1 MLAATGRIF
10 ISYRREDSAG
20 YAGRLADAL
29 EARFGA
35 GRVFRDVDD
44 ITPGEDFVQRLETA
58 LADCAVLLAV
68 IGRKWTTAADSRGQR
83 RLDDPQDYVRLEIAT
98 ALQRSLRVVPV
109 LVDGAAMPSSADL
122 PDSLAALSRRQG
134 STLADGSWDDDVARL
149 SRAMEKE
156 VQPEAA
162 TGGRAASSRRA
173 ALALAGGL
181 ALAALTAGGWLL
193 LRPPDVSGPWRL
205 TDGSQ
210 WLVQQS
216 GRDVQIDEVHV
227 DTREVWRKGT
237 GRLRGDLLEVK
248 LHYVFHPQTHL
259 QGELR
264 LAPGGR
270 SMSGTLVETPGGRR
284 RSIALQ
290 R

>member
-1 MLAATGRIF
+1 MPATGRIF

-29 EARFGA
+29 ESRFGA

-44 ITPGEDFVQRLETA
+44 INPGEDFVQRLETA

-68 IGRKWTTAADSRGQR
+68 IGRKWTTATDSRGQR

-98 ALQRSLRVVPV
+98 ALQRGLRVVPV
-109 LVDGAAMPSSADL
+109 LVDGVAMPSAPDL

-134 STLADGSWDDDVARL
+134 STLTDGSWDDDVARL
-149 SRAMEKE
+149 CRAIEKE

-162 TGGRAASSRRA
+162 TGARAASSRRTV
-173 ALALAGGL
+173 LALAGVL
-181 ALAALTAGGWLL
+181 ALAALAAGGWLL

-205 TDGSQ
+205 ADGSQ

-216 GRDVQIDEVHV
+216 GREVQIEEVHF
-227 DTREVWRKGT
+227 DTHEVWRKGT
-237 GRLRGDLLEVK
+237 GRLRGDMLEVE
-248 LHYVFHPQTHL
+248 LHYVFHPQSRL
-259 QGELR
+259 KGELR
-264 LAPGGR
+264 LAAGGR
-270 SMSGTLVETPGGRR
+270 SMSGTLVQTPGERR
-284 RSIALQ
+284 LGVALQ